1 MKYSEEIKEQAIL
14 SISKISNL
22 EQRMI
27 CGDKS
32 ITMFDLMSETHKLLS
47 LTKPIVKPHNQN
59 THQNLY

>member
-1 MKYSEEIKEQAIL
+1 MKYSEAVKEQSDL
-14 SISKISNL
+14 SIAKISNL

-27 CGDKS
+27 CGDNTV
-32 ITMFDLMSETHKLLS
+32 TMFDLMSETHKLLS